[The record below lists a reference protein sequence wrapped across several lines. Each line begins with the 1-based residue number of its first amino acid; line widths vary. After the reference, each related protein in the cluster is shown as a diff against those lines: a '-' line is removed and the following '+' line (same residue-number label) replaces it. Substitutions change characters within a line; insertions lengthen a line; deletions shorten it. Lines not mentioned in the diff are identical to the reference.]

1 MQVIVN
7 DLINVHF
14 QINASYLI
22 NVSKILG
29 IFRKKEQ
36 SQMFNSFSYLLDL
49 YFCVLSATQIK
60 HMITIIT
67 RKIQKCRK

>member
-1 MQVIVN
+1 MPPC
-7 DLINVHF
+7 LIDDPF
-14 QINASYLI
+14 EDY
-22 NVSKILG
+22 SKILG